1 MTHLIL
7 ATHGTLAESYKQT
20 IAMIAGHSAAE
31 SLETLCMS
39 AEKSMAEFVEEAKA
53 VLAKDPD
60 GDYLILADM
69 YGASPCNS
77 SILAFRD
84 AHYRV
89 VTGLNLGMV
98 LELLLTMENA
108 SLEELSKKAA
118 EIGKNGIQEVY
129 IPNC

>member
-53 VLAKDPD
+53 VLAKAISPD
-60 GDYLILADM
+60 IKI
-69 YGASPCNS
+69 PP
-77 SILAFRD
+77 F
-84 AHYRV
+84 
-89 VTGLNLGMV
+89 
-98 LELLLTMENA
+98 LL
-108 SLEELSKKAA
+108 S
-118 EIGKNGIQEVY
+118 V
-129 IPNC
+129 

>member
-77 SILAFRD
+77 SIWHSGKRII
-84 AHYRV
+84 
-89 VTGLNLGMV
+89 GL
-98 LELLLTMENA
+98 
-108 SLEELSKKAA
+108 
-118 EIGKNGIQEVY
+118 
-129 IPNC
+129 